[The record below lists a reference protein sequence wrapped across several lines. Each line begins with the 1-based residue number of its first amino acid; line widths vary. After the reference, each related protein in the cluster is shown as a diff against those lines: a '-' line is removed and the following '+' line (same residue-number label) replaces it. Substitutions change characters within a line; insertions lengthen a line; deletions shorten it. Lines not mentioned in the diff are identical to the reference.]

1 MVALSFC
8 IRIVRSQNL
17 ICNKHKRITHMKV
30 VLILT
35 GLFLLQKSP
44 HKVYTKPMQGLIFEL
59 NPLHK
64 AVYMWNHLN

>member
-17 ICNKHKRITHMKV
+17 IWNKQKRRIQRKV
-30 VLILT
+30 GTTRKGGV
-35 GLFLLQKSP
+35 LLQKSP